1 MKAEDYIKS
10 LLPDFDRTRV
20 MEDIRI
26 TTSEIQNFSIPMYH
40 DADKFLGKHKFQSEV
55 AKAKDAEFGVLV
67 KSRGSM
73 ISTIYQSLQQAS
85 VNLAEVERLIERS
98 YSEDIIGS
106 GLTYLK
112 AHLLQFSEAVNFV
125 SRFSRRFLNMIYAA
139 ETATFEGEDTLE
151 DAVTPADLEW
161 INSNFQ
167 HFCNALLVVGRPVK
181 EIEKSLAEIP
191 DVVISKDASVVE
203 AALGRGKTDPL
214 KMGFIPVWLNPI
226 YHIRMFY
233 AEWQTNRYHAAKQE
247 IKCLQL
253 RKSHLESLQ
262 AGKPNA
268 RVQKEISYIEDRIQG
283 YLRKNAEMEKRYG

>member
-26 TTSEIQNFSIPMYH
+26 TTSEIQNFSIPMYR

-98 YSEDIIGS
+98 YSEDIIGI